1 MLYVK
6 DPKSYFICFK
16 PHKLCLKIIPTAN
29 NLPVREAITNTTE
42 IESTCFG
49 STNIVVELEIF

>member
-1 MLYVK
+1 MLK
-6 DPKSYFICFK
+6 M
-16 PHKLCLKIIPTAN
+16 IPTAN